1 MGCSKIFNYN
11 LINQEITN
19 ILGVNG
25 NALFPANNIKDA
37 QTTRVY
43 RSTTSTD
50 RIIFDIV
57 SKMSEE
63 DKFLL
68 GKKNSVTLAEFNL
81 YKDTL
86 LGGAVTIE
94 DIPNKE
100 FQKILSKEFSYPEQ
114 EDILF
119 FL

>member
-1 MGCSKIFNYN
+1 M
-11 LINQEITN
+11 
-19 ILGVNG
+19 V
-25 NALFPANNIKDA
+25 
-37 QTTRVY
+37 
-43 RSTTSTD
+43 
-50 RIIFDIV
+50 IIFDTV
-57 SKMSEE
+57 NKMSEE

-100 FQKILSKEFSYPEQ
+100 FQKILSKEWKTFKYNPNKSKWSTFEYV
-114 EDILF
+114 
-119 FL
+119 FLSFTDKQMNSFINNLNKAIKAI